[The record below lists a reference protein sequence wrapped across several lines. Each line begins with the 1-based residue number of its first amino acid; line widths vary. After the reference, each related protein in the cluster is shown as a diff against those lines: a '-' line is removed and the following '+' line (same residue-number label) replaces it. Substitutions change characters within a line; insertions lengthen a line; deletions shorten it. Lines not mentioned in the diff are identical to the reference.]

1 MTLGIP
7 RLREIIMT
15 ASDKLKTPIMEV
27 PLVPGLTKV
36 DAERIASTLN
46 RLNLTSYLT
55 NATCKE
61 SMLVHSHGNST
72 RLYTIRLNILPM
84 AHESVRSNN
93 LAFAD
98 FVHCFER
105 SFCIQLNAAVMKQV
119 KLLAK
124 GHAGTPVIVSKG
136 GRAGTDR
143 EEEGALG
150 GAGRSELDAVSE
162 RLKSKHKEMV
172 GYDAPDAEDLAAM
185 AAGAPG
191 DDKEGSDSEDEID
204 QSGEKA
210 TKHRAKDAAKAK
222 ARAQAAA
229 DAQADDAAAH
239 SALTDLSVPGDAAF
253 NVLQKCSFLHNVSYD
268 PAHQW
273 LEVVVQ
279 VSLSIPKLLMMS
291 MVENLLPSV
300 LLRATPKIAKSFVV
314 EKFKANSSSQEKEV
328 LVQTDGVNF
337 HELYKYQELFDCNRI
352 SSNDIAA
359 ILRTYGVEAA
369 RASIVREVTAVF
381 KVYGISIDPRHLG
394 LVADYMVRR
403 SSTHSATAQRTRR
416 LEQQPHAPT
425 IITRYACSHSLSRFV
440 LFSLCA
446 DLPRWFPSSEPCG
459 HRFQPVSLPEDQLRD
474 QHRLPHQCMPVWRQ
488 GLHELT
494 ELQNR
499 HGKARRL
506 RYGKL
511 RSAQPAALLKGPA
524 RRSTLVSLS
533 LALATHS
540 RMYIASLSIHDNLTS
555 FKNES

>member
-27 PLVPGLTKV
+27 PLVAGLTKV

-72 RLYTIRLNILPM
+72 RLYTIRLNVLPM
-84 AHESVRSNN
+84 GHESVRSNN
-93 LAFAD
+93 LVFAD

-119 KLLAK
+119 KQLAK
-124 GHAGTPVIVSKG
+124 GHAGTPVIISKG

-172 GYDAPDAEDLAAM
+172 GYDAPDAEDLQAM
-185 AAGAPG
+185 GEPEH
-191 DDKEGSDSEDEID
+191 DSDSEDEID
-204 QSGEKA
+204 QTGEKA
-210 TKHRAKDAAKAK
+210 QKHKAKDAAKSK

-229 DAQADDAAAH
+229 DAQADDAAADI
-239 SALTDLSVPGDAAF
+239 SAPVDTF
-253 NVLQKCSFLHNVSYD
+253 NVLQKCSFLHKVSYD
-268 PAHQW
+268 PSQQW

-314 EKFKANSSSQEKEV
+314 EKFKANSTNQEKEV

-337 HELYKYQELFDCNRI
+337 HELYKYQHLFDVNRI

-394 LVADYMVRR
+394 LVADYMVSRETQR
-403 SSTHSATAQRTRR
+403 S
-416 LEQQPHAPT
+416 APT
-425 IITRYACSHSLSRFV
+425 RHENCRGGAQSNIAGPSHVYFSV
-440 LFSLCA
+440 SLCCFSCFPYP
-446 DLPRWFPSSEPCG
+446 DLPRWLPSFESCR
-459 HRFQPVSLPEDQLRD
+459 HRFEPFSLPEDFVRD
-474 QHRLPHQCMPVWRQ
+474 EYWLPHQCMLVRRQ
-488 GLHELT
+488 RLHEFA
-494 ELQNR
+494 ELANR
-499 HGKARRL
+499 HGKTRWM
-506 RYGKL
+506 RYRKL
-511 RSAQPAALLKGPA
+511 RSAQPAALHVM
-524 RRSTLVSLS
+524 RSA
-533 LALATHS
+533 ALACSS
-540 RMYIASLSIHDNLTS
+540 RTRLCVCT
-555 FKNES
+555 

>member
-27 PLVPGLTKV
+27 PLVAGLTKS

-72 RLYTIRLNILPM
+72 RLYTIRLNVLPM
-84 AHESVRSNN
+84 SHESVRSNN
-93 LAFAD
+93 LVFAD

-119 KLLAK
+119 KQLAK

-172 GYDAPDAEDLAAM
+172 GYDAPDAEDLQAM
-185 AAGAPG
+185 GEPER
-191 DDKEGSDSEDEID
+191 DSDSEDEID
-204 QSGEKA
+204 QNGEKA
-210 TKHRAKDAAKAK
+210 QKHRAKDAAKAK

-229 DAQADDAAAH
+229 DAQADDAAAS

-253 NVLQKCSFLHNVSYD
+253 NVLQKCSFLHKVSYD

-273 LEVVVQ
+273 LEVIVQ

-337 HELYKYQELFDCNRI
+337 HELYKYQHLFDVNRI

-394 LVADYMVRR
+394 LVADYMVSQH
-403 SSTHSATAQRTRR
+403 SSTLHAMLVSAIQRSTGRAQARSHSA
-416 LEQQPHAPT
+416 
-425 IITRYACSHSLSRFV
+425 
-440 LFSLCA
+440 FSLFASPVLPCA
-446 DLPRWFPSSEPCG
+446 PDLPRWFPSFESCG
-459 HRFQPVSLPEDQLRD
+459 NRFESFSIPKDFLRNF
-474 QHRLPHQCMPVWRQ
+474 HRLPHQRLLVRRQ
-488 GLHELT
+488 RFHELT
-494 ELQNR
+494 ELAYR
-499 HGKARRL
+499 HGQTCRMWYRQ
-506 RYGKL
+506 L
-511 RSAQPAALLKGPA
+511 RSAQPAALLVM
-524 RRSTLVSLS
+524 RRALPLCLFLS
-533 LALATHS
+533 LAILAPIL
-540 RMYIASLSIHDNLTS
+540 RMYIASLLL
-555 FKNES
+555 